1 MKSIHARIAAALA
14 AALLSLST
22 MSAAAEPSSRAERN
36 LVVNGDFEGGS
47 RDGIP
52 EGWRFDA
59 WKAEGA
65 VRALA
70 PRPEG
75 GSAFNMSSAADN
87 DLKLIQ
93 SIAVK
98 PRGVYRISCLAKG
111 KTAAIDRKGINLS
124 VVSLVD
130 GSDSLY
136 DTGGEWK
143 EIVVYGRAG
152 KAQSRFELSLRLGGY
167 FSVNA
172 GEASFDDVV
181 VAEVKRVPPGAK
193 VIDLEP
199 AKSKGGGGAPP
210 EQADVGVV
218 FLLLVGALALWLVLD
233 RSRLAPA
240 LDAGKGERIAL
251 ISLLVLAAAA
261 RLPFCFGGFGHAT
274 DLPTFKSWA
283 DTASSG
289 VFSFYKNAKFADY
302 PPGYVY
308 VLGLLGSIR
317 KLFGMGFS
325 SPAFELTIR
334 LPALAAD
341 MVLGLV
347 IFRRAKARSGAAR
360 ALLFAAL
367 FLLNPVSAQNS
378 AVWGQMDSV
387 FILLLFLSLD
397 RLSSS
402 SPALAGVFYA
412 LSVLVKPQGLIFA
425 PVFLWSF
432 VAWRPPK
439 PSLACGG
446 SGLAALLAG
455 LLPFMI
461 VMGPDFP
468 FKLYANTLGSY
479 PYATVNAAN
488 LWALLGMNYRDIGTR
503 VLGLT
508 AESWGVAAIVLVTV
522 ASFAVFFLNRGK
534 REEGREERGLPCFET
549 AAFLILSVF
558 ALGTKMHERYLYP
571 FIPLALG
578 AAAGRKSLRTIVQAL
593 VASAGLYLNVA
604 LIYRLHRAGEPA
616 PKALDAQF
624 ISASVLSCVAFVLW
638 PLLAKREEPFVRGEP
653 GMPPLPEAFRDRAG
667 WSAIGERAAPGE
679 ARRDAIGLGLILAVC
694 LGTGLVYF
702 ADRDAPSRP
711 WSPGA
716 GAEARVDL
724 GAARD
729 VERASWYCGIGE
741 GSYELSWS
749 EDGEAYSTPV
759 ALKPALYE
767 WKGQEVKAR
776 CRYLKVRAVSQAAPI
791 LELAFWDAS
800 GEALPA
806 SVDDA
811 AAAGL
816 VDERKLAKSEAT
828 SLDSMYFDEIY
839 HGRTAYENI
848 HLIDQ
853 YEWTHPPLGKL
864 IISLGIRAFGMNP
877 FGWRIMGLLFGLFL
891 APLLYAVARAAIP
904 RGPWALCAA
913 GAYAFDFMRFT
924 QTRIGTVDVYVSF
937 FVLASYALM
946 YRYYL
951 SAIDPDRK
959 RPDLASLSLS
969 GLAFS
974 LGAATKW
981 NAIYA
986 GLGLAAVFF
995 TAFIIRA
1002 RRTRRAG
1009 ETWAAFGLCFAS
1021 FIVLPL
1027 AVYVASYIPLIRVPG
1042 RDWHSI
1048 WAWQKQMLSYHS
1060 ELKATHAFSS
1070 PWWQWPVMARP
1081 VWYFK
1086 AEGLPAGMAST
1097 IAAMGNPLVYWPS
1110 FAAAACALWL
1120 SLSRRDLRILPVI
1133 AGYVSQYLPWILVP
1147 RLTFLY
1153 HYFPIVPF
1161 GLVCLFYCLRPLAL
1175 MATGTRPAAA
1185 IAARAG
1191 MNRAERRRAAR
1202 EEERRIAEGQGDAG
1216 RSVKAALGNAGR
1228 FILRNWQWIYVG
1240 ACAALF
1246 ILFFPAISGLPVPAG
1261 WIKAL
1266 RWFPSWVF

>member
-1 MKSIHARIAAALA
+1 MKTIHARIGAALA
-14 AALLSLST
+14 AALLSIST
-22 MSAAAEPSSRAERN
+22 RYAAAEPSSREGRN
-36 LVVNGDFEGGS
+36 LVVNGDFEGGFH
-47 RDGIP
+47 DGIP

-59 WKAEGA
+59 WKTEGT

-75 GSAFNMSSAADN
+75 GSAFSMSSAGDN

-93 SIAVK
+93 SVAVK
-98 PRGVYRISCLAKG
+98 PRGVYRLSCLAKG
-111 KTAAIDRKGINLS
+111 KTASIDRKGINLS

-167 FSVNA
+167 FSVNS

-181 VAEVKRVPPGAK
+181 VEEVKRVPPGAR

-210 EQADVGVV
+210 AQADVGVV
-218 FLLLVGALALWLVLD
+218 FLLLVGSLALWLILD
-233 RSRLAPA
+233 RSPLAPA
-240 LDAGKGERIAL
+240 LDSGKGERIAL
-251 ISLLVLAAAA
+251 ASLLALAAAA

-302 PPGYVY
+302 PPGYLY

-317 KLFGMGFS
+317 KIFGMSFS
-325 SPAFELTIR
+325 SPVFELTIR

-341 MVLGLV
+341 LVLGLM
-347 IFRRAKARSGAAR
+347 IYRRAKARSGASR

-387 FILLLFLSLD
+387 FLFLSLD
-397 RLSSS
+397 RLSMS

-432 VAWRPPK
+432 VAWRKPK
-439 PSLACGG
+439 PILICVG

-461 VMGPDFP
+461 AMGPAFP

-503 VLGLT
+503 VLGLA
-508 AESWGVAAIVLVTV
+508 AESWGVAAIILVTI
-522 ASFAVFFLNRGK
+522 ASFAVFHFNRGK
-534 REEGREERGLPCFET
+534 RGKGDEEFRLPCFET

-558 ALGTKMHERYLYP
+558 VLGTKMHERYLYP

-578 AAAGRKSLRTIVQAL
+578 AAAGRKSLRTLVPAL
-593 VASAGLYLNVA
+593 IASAGLYLNVA
-604 LIYRLHRAGEPA
+604 LIYRLHRAGESA

-624 ISASVLSCVAFVLW
+624 LSAAALSFLAFVLW
-638 PLLAKREEPFVRGEP
+638 PLLANREEPFVRGEP

-667 WSAIGERAAPGE
+667 WSPIGERAAPGE
-679 ARRDAIGLGLILAVC
+679 ARRDAIGLALIVAIC
-694 LGTGLVYF
+694 LGAGFAYF
-702 ADRDAPSRP
+702 ADRAVPSRP
-711 WSPGA
+711 WSPAA
-716 GAEARVDL
+716 GAEARIDL
-724 GAARD
+724 GAERD
-729 VERASWYCGIGE
+729 VERMSWYCGIGE

-749 EDGEAYSTPV
+749 ADGETYSAPV
-759 ALKPALYE
+759 AFKPALYE
-767 WKGQEVKAR
+767 WKSQAIKAR
-776 CRYLKVRAVSQAAPI
+776 CRYMRVRAVSPSAPI
-791 LELAFWDAS
+791 LELAFWDSS
-800 GEALPA
+800 GGALPA
-806 SVDDA
+806 SVDGA
-811 AAAGL
+811 AASGL
-816 VDERKLAKSEAT
+816 VDEQSLAKSEA
-828 SLDSMYFDEIY
+828 SALDSMYFDEIY

-877 FGWRIMGLLFGLFL
+877 FGWRIMGLLFGVFL
-891 APLLYAVARAAIP
+891 APLLYAVARAAVP

-951 SAIDPDRK
+951 SALDPDAK
-959 RPDLASLSLS
+959 RPDLVSLCLS

-986 GLGLAAVFF
+986 GLGLAAIFF

-1002 RRTRRAG
+1002 RRTRKAG

-1027 AVYVASYIPLIRVPG
+1027 LVYVASYIPLIRVPG

-1070 PWWQWPVMARP
+1070 PWWQWPAMARP

-1086 AEGLPAGMAST
+1086 GEGLPAGMAST

-1110 FAAAACALWL
+1110 FVAAAAALWL

-1175 MATGTRPAAA
+1175 MATEARPAAA

-1202 EEERRIAEGQGDAG
+1202 EEERRIAEGQGRAG
-1216 RSVKAALGNAGR
+1216 PSAITALRNAGR
-1228 FILRNWQWIYVG
+1228 FALRNWHWIYVA
-1240 ACAALF
+1240 ACAILF
-1246 ILFFPAISGLPVPAG
+1246 ILFFPAISGLPVAAG